1 MRLQRSSR
9 RGLGAEV
16 HAMSRHDNDR
26 QGAGCGPQSSR
37 ELALR
42 YTELGW
48 AVLPCSPASKAPLT
62 ARGFKDA
69 TADTDRVNELFGAK
83 PKAMIGI
90 ATGRD
95 TGIFV
100 LDVDVDEA
108 EGKNGLADLADL
120 ENYFQELPS
129 GYRVWT
135 PRGGLHLYFR
145 YPAHLKV
152 GSKVALAGPDGRPLS
167 IDVRGDGGYVIAAG
181 SIRADGAAYEPADA
195 TWPPHVPEAPQWLLD
210 LVVGRKSDWAAQPL
224 GNHLS
229 RSGIGHARYA
239 LAALADECL
248 QVRTA
253 TEGTRNQR
261 LYMASRKLA
270 QFFEAKLLDE
280 DDVRTALIAAAV
292 EAGLDRDPNC
302 GLRGIRKTIES
313 GFKMGKGQPRRVPGL
328 RQGKPAKKKGVQREP
343 EEDGP
348 GEDEDLLITEEAIAT
363 EVAARYGGSL
373 LYCVDDGKWYRW
385 AGTHWQR
392 DDTRETFDISRR
404 VAAEMAASADAKDRK
419 AAGRAT
425 FVSGV
430 EKFCQCDPVFSTKAE
445 AFDVDP
451 FLLGTPTGVVDLRTG
466 ICRPAVPDDRITKLT
481 GCGVAKTADCPQ
493 FLNFLW
499 EITGGDP
506 DLIRFFQQW
515 FGYCLTGA
523 TTEHA
528 LLFIHGPGGNG
539 KSVLLNVIA
548 GILGEYAA
556 NAPMETLTAS
566 AGDKHPTD
574 LAGLRGARLVTAS
587 ETEGGRAWGEQRVKQ
602 MTGGD
607 PITARFMRRD
617 FFTYT
622 PTFKIVVAGN
632 HKPDLKN
639 VDDAMRRR
647 LNVVHFGYKPTNPDR
662 ELEAK
667 LKAEGPGILRWA
679 IDGCLDWQR
688 NGLIRPASMLEETR
702 RYFVE
707 QDVVGQW
714 LECCCEVTRDGS
726 AKETFANLFSSW
738 TGFCAQTGGDVGSKK
753 DFSSKLRKL
762 GFESKR
768 GTGGTVTYI
777 GIRLSRDFAMAAE

>member
-1 MRLQRSSR
+1 
-9 RGLGAEV
+9 
-16 HAMSRHDNDR
+16 MSRHDNDR
-26 QGAGCGPQSSR
+26 QGLGFRPQNSR
-37 ELALR
+37 ALALR
-42 YTELGW
+42 YTVIGW
-48 AVLPCSPASKAPLT
+48 AVLPCSPDSKKPLT
-62 ARGFKDA
+62 PHGFKDA
-69 TADTDRVNELFGAK
+69 TIDADRVNELWSAHSA
-83 PKAMIGI
+83 AMIGI

-95 TGIFV
+95 AGIFV
-100 LDVDVDEA
+100 LDIDVDEA
-108 EGKNGLADLADL
+108 AGRDGLSDLAEL
-120 ENYFQELPS
+120 ESRFHELPS
-129 GYRVWT
+129 GYRVRT

-145 YPAHLKV
+145 YPAHLTV
-152 GSKVALAGPDGRPLS
+152 GSKVALVGPDGRRLS

-181 SIRADGAAYEPADA
+181 SIRADGTAYEPADA
-195 TWPPHVPEAPQWLLD
+195 VWPPLVPEAPQWLLD
-210 LVVGRKSDWAAQPL
+210 LVSGRKSDLAAQPS
-224 GNHLS
+224 GNHLT
-229 RSGIGHARYA
+229 RSGIGPARYA
-239 LAALADECL
+239 LAALADECS

-253 TEGTRNQR
+253 AEGTRNQR
-261 LYMASRKLA
+261 LYTASRKLA

-292 EAGLDRDPNC
+292 EAGLDSDPNC
-302 GLRGIRKTIES
+302 GLNGIRKTIES
-313 GFKMGKGQPRRVPGL
+313 GFKKGKGQPRRVPAL
-328 RQGKPAKKKGVQREP
+328 HQGKPAKKVAQRGP
-343 EEDGP
+343 EQDAP
-348 GEDEDLLITEEAIAT
+348 GEDKDLLITEEAIAT
-363 EVAARYGGSL
+363 EVAARYGGWL
-373 LYCVDDGKWYRW
+373 LYCVDEGKWYRW

-392 DDTRETFDISRR
+392 DDTRDTFDLCRR
-404 VAAEMAASADAKDRK
+404 VAAEMAANADAKDRK

-425 FVSGV
+425 FVAGV
-430 EKFCQCDPVFSTKAE
+430 EKFCQCDPAFSTKAE
-445 AFDVDP
+445 GFDGNAL
-451 FLLGTPTGVVDLRTG
+451 LLGTPTGTVDLRTG
-466 ICRPAVPDDRITKLT
+466 VCRPADPDDRITKLT
-481 GCGVAKTADCPQ
+481 ACGVAETADCPQ
-493 FLNFLW
+493 FLKFLW

-548 GILGEYAA
+548 GILGDYAA
-556 NAPMETLTAS
+556 NAPMESLTAS

-607 PITARFMRRD
+607 RITARFMRQD
-617 FFTYT
+617 FRTYT
-622 PTFKIVVAGN
+622 PTFKIIVAGN
-632 HKPDLKN
+632 HKPHLRN

-707 QDVVGQW
+707 QDLVGQW
-714 LECCCEVTRDGS
+714 LECCCDVTQDDS

-738 TGFCAQTGGDVGSKK
+738 TGFCEQTGGDVGSKK
-753 DFSSKLRKL
+753 EFSQKLRER

-768 GTGGTVTYI
+768 ATGGTVTYI
-777 GIRLSRDFAMAAE
+777 GIRLYRAFSMAAE